1 MHHILGIKF
10 CIYYSLL
17 VFTKDLDMYRI
28 DIERPVTSDETVIL
42 TEFIQGL
49 HRAPQDI

>member
-17 VFTKDLDMYRI
+17 VFTKDLDMHRI
-28 DIERPVTSDETVIL
+28 DIERPVTSHKSVIL
-42 TEFIQGL
+42 TQLIQSL
-49 HRAPQDI
+49 HRASQDI